1 MVVTRCM
8 ATTHR
13 LTEKEKALL
22 DHYALHHNG
31 TQAGISAGYTKR
43 SAPQMFQR
51 LMKNQTAQ
59 EYLGK
64 IQQQSRAMMAYN
76 LTTAMA
82 ESLEVIQ
89 YAKEK
94 GNAMAYFKAVEHRAK
109 LSGLLIDRIQVEKVD
124 IRSAI
129 IEAEARLVELDLP
142 HIDNSH
148 RIIDQQTEV
157 IDNPTNNS

>member
-1 MVVTRCM
+1 
-8 ATTHR
+8 
-13 LTEKEKALL
+13 
-22 DHYALHHNG
+22 
-31 TQAGISAGYTKR
+31 
-43 SAPQMFQR
+43 MFQR
-51 LMKNQTAQ
+51 LMKKEIAQ

-64 IQQQSRAMMAYN
+64 IQQQSRAMMAYD
-76 LTTAMA
+76 LSLAMA
-82 ESLEVIQ
+82 ESLEVIAF
-89 YAKEK
+89 AKLK

-142 HIDNSH
+142 HIDNSP

-157 IDNPTNNS
+157 IDKQENNS